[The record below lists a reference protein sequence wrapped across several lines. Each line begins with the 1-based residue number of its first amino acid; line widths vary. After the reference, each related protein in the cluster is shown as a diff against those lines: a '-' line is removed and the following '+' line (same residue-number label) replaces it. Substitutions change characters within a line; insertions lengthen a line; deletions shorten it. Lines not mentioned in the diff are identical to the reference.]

1 VRFLWHRQHGSH
13 PHQWQTYAIAA
24 LLLPFLFV
32 SACRQAA
39 LSPDQEFAT
48 VENLFRQGHL
58 SQAQDRAE
66 RARVHLASTNS
77 AWASRFLI
85 EEAKVRLYQGESP
98 DAKQL
103 LSEDWTTR
111 QTDQKLAID
120 RLVILSLAE
129 ARMGEWQQARESIAE
144 AESLCSCNIA
154 SPATAQRRAEILS
167 ARGSLALEEND
178 LEAAQ
183 HFFTKSLQIARA
195 NNDRFLEARTLLNL
209 GVVDLQRDHYEDA
222 LGQSQAASDI
232 ARSIAAGQT
241 LEKAQGNAG
250 WAYYETGDYTRALAS
265 FNAAAASASSLGS
278 PIDESQWLDNAGMS
292 EARLGNFDAARER
305 YNHALVLA
313 QSLKNTSEITQVD
326 QALASL
332 LLHSSR
338 PAEAQKYIDEARALA
353 QKAGNAFDIQLGNL
367 LAAQLLAQRGDPAE
381 AKTLLLEVEQQSRQ
395 FPTTQVDA
403 QHTLAQ
409 VCDKAGDHEQAEHW
423 FQRSIAT
430 YHSQRSELRTD
441 DARLPFSQNGHDL
454 YMDYVDYLVRNH
466 RTDEALDVIDQGRAE
481 TLTEGLG
488 LENKDGTAT
497 RPLHISLKALARRS
511 HAVILVY
518 AMSQQVSYLWA
529 ANGKE
534 SGFYTLPDRAAIL
547 GAVANHRRAV
557 LAARDLVAEQH
568 PAAPDLYEMLVKPA
582 EQLIHQG
589 DRVFVVTGGI
599 NGLNFETLL
608 TPGQP
613 SHYWI
618 EDVAITHL
626 PSVRLLASAHRQAP
640 AGGSAPHQSHLL
652 VIGNPVYSGQQY
664 TSLPNAAAE
673 VADVAAHFPDHARTV
688 LTGMNASPDAY
699 IRSDPA
705 RFEYIHFVSHAT
717 ASRLVPLDSAVI
729 LSARGAP
736 DSAKLYARDILSK
749 PLHAEL
755 VTISACQGSGVRV
768 YAGEGLVGLAW
779 AFLRAGSRNV
789 IGALWDVSDSS
800 TPELMGHLYDGI
812 AAGNPPDVSLRAAK
826 LDMLHSHGIF
836 RKPIYWGA
844 FQLYS
849 SGQ

>member
-1 VRFLWHRQHGSH
+1 LQTGRLAEAQSSVEHAQSH
-13 PHQWQTYAIAA
+13 LDDA
-24 LLLPFLFV
+24 
-32 SACRQAA
+32 
-39 LSPDQEFAT
+39 
-48 VENLFRQGHL
+48 
-58 SQAQDRAE
+58 
-66 RARVHLASTNS
+66 
-77 AWASRFLI
+77 AWAARFRV
-85 EEAKVRLYQGESP
+85 EEAKIRLYRGQSP
-98 DAKQL
+98 EAIQL
-103 LSEDWTTR
+103 LTDRWTNKIVDR
-111 QTDQKLAID
+111 DLIID
-120 RLVILSLAE
+120 RLLILALANSRTGNE
-129 ARMGEWQQARESIAE
+129 LKAKTSVAE
-144 AESLCSCNIA
+144 AEAVCEEAPQNLNKQGEVWSTEGTIDFENGRLQTARKLFQQSLENA
-154 SPATAQRRAEILS
+154 STT
-167 ARGSLALEEND
+167 GN
-178 LEAAQ
+178 
-183 HFFTKSLQIARA
+183 H
-195 NNDRFLEARTLLNL
+195 FLEARSLLGL
-209 GVVDLQRDHYEDA
+209 SAVSLEEYHYEDA
-222 LGQSQAASDI
+222 LAHLHAAGDI
-232 ARSIAAGQT
+232 ANKIGAQQILIS
-241 LEKAQGNAG
+241 AQGNTG
-250 WAYYETGDYTRALAS
+250 WAYYATGDYARALAS
-265 FNAAAASASSLGS
+265 FNAAAISAAELGA
-278 PIDESQWLDNAGMS
+278 PLDETLWLDTAGMS
-292 EARLGNFDAARER
+292 EAKLGNLDAAREHYGR
-305 YNHALVLA
+305 SLTLA
-313 QSLKNTSEITQVD
+313 RALKNPSQISQVD

-332 LLHSSR
+332 LLHSLH
-338 PAEAQKYIDEARALA
+338 PADAEKYIDEARTLA
-353 QKAGNAFDIQLGNL
+353 QQAGNTFDIQLGNL
-367 LAAQLLAQRGDPAE
+367 LAAQLLAQRGDLTQ

-409 VCDKAGDHEQAEHW
+409 VCDKAGDHKQAETW

-430 YHSQRSELRTD
+430 YHAQRSELRTD

-481 TLTEGLG
+481 TLAEGLG
-488 LENKDGTAT
+488 LENKDGTST
-497 RPLHISLKALARRS
+497 RSLHIALRTLARQS

-518 AMSQQVSYLWA
+518 AMSQQASYLWA

-547 GAVANHRRAV
+547 TTVANHRRA
-557 LAARDLVAEQH
+557 LLSARDLMAERH
-568 PAAPDLYEMLVKPA
+568 PAARDLYEMLVKPA
-582 EQLIHQG
+582 ENLIHSG
-589 DRVFVVTGGI
+589 DRVFIVAGDI

-608 TPGQP
+608 TSGQS

-626 PSVRLLASAHRQAP
+626 ASVRLLASAHRQFPVRGP
-640 AGGSAPHQSHLL
+640 ATHQGQLL

-664 TSLPNAAAE
+664 TALPNAAAE
-673 VADVAAHFPDHARTV
+673 VADVAAHFPNHARTV
-688 LTGMNASPDAY
+688 LTGLSASPDAY
-699 IRSDPA
+699 IRSDPS

-729 LSARGAP
+729 LSARGTP

-789 IGALWDVSDSS
+789 IGALWDVSDAS

-812 AAGNPPDVSLRAAK
+812 AAGKSPDVSLRAAK

>member
-1 VRFLWHRQHGSH
+1 MPEWTTRFR
-13 PHQWQTYAIAA
+13 
-24 LLLPFLFV
+24 
-32 SACRQAA
+32 
-39 LSPDQEFAT
+39 
-48 VENLFRQGHL
+48 
-58 SQAQDRAE
+58 
-66 RARVHLASTNS
+66 
-77 AWASRFLI
+77 I
-85 EEAKVRLYQGESP
+85 EEAKIRLYQGESGRVI
-98 DAKQL
+98 QL
-103 LSEDWTTR
+103 LGGNSRGRAANPDLE
-111 QTDQKLAID
+111 IE
-120 RLVILSLAE
+120 RLIILSLA
-129 ARMGEWQQARESIAE
+129 QARTGNLQRAKQSMAL
-144 AESLCSCNIA
+144 AESLCNCEQQA
-154 SPATAQRRAEILS
+154 SPTRMRGEVLS
-167 ARGSLALEEND
+167 SMGSLALEEND
-178 LEAAQ
+178 FQVAQKYFQQSLE
-183 HFFTKSLQIARA
+183 IAHG
-195 NNDRFLEARTLLNL
+195 DKDQFLEARMLVNL
-209 GVVDLQRDHYEDA
+209 SVVDLEEDHYEAA
-222 LGQSQAASDI
+222 LEHSQAAS
-232 ARSIAAGQT
+232 SIAHGIGARLT
-241 LEKAQGNAG
+241 EVTAQGNAG
-250 WAYYETGDYTRALAS
+250 WAYYETGDYQRALAN
-265 FNAAAASASSLGS
+265 FDAAAVSAASLGS
-278 PIDESQWLDNAGMS
+278 TLDQEHWLDTAGMS
-292 EARLGNFDAARER
+292 EARLGDLPAARER
-305 YNHALVLA
+305 YDRAMALA
-313 QSLKNTSEITQVD
+313 RSLKNASEITQVD

-332 LLHSSR
+332 LMHSSR
-338 PAEAQKYIDEARALA
+338 PAEAKKYIEEAQALA
-353 QKAGNAFDIQLGNL
+353 LKAGNAFDIQLGNL
-367 LAAQLLAQRGDPAE
+367 LAAQLLIQRGGLAQ
-381 AKTLLLEVEQQSRQ
+381 AKTLLLQVEQQSRQ

-409 VCDKAGDHEQAEHW
+409 VCEKAGDHEQAEHW

-430 YHSQRSELRTD
+430 YHAQRSELRTD

-481 TLTEGLG
+481 TLAEGLG
-488 LENKDGTAT
+488 LENKDGTST
-497 RPLHISLKALARRS
+497 RALHISLKALAHRS

-534 SGFYTLPDRAAIL
+534 SDFYTLPDRAAIL
-547 GAVANHRRAV
+547 AMVASHRRAV

-568 PAAPDLYEMLVKPA
+568 PTARDLYEMLVKPA
-582 EQLIHQG
+582 EHLIHRG
-589 DRVFVVTGGI
+589 DRVFVVAGGI

-608 TPGQP
+608 TSGQS

-626 PSVRLLASAHRQAP
+626 ASVRLLALTRQRPPARGSGHRQ
-640 AGGSAPHQSHLL
+640 SQLL

-664 TSLPNAAAE
+664 TALPNAAVE
-673 VADVAAHFPDHARTV
+673 VADVAAHFPNHARTV

-729 LSARGAP
+729 LSARGTP

-789 IGALWDVSDSS
+789 IGALWDVSDAS

-812 AAGNPPDVSLRAAK
+812 AAGKPPDVSLRAAK
-826 LDMLHSHGIF
+826 LDMLHSHGVF